1 MAENFPLAANARA
14 VRSAEPGRK
23 CKNGECK
30 KTGEKKMKTRRA
42 KGLKCKNRKCKN
54 GRKGKNGRKKKS
66 NKGNK
71 ERGKGSK
78 RKINPKNGTDE
89 GTATVSETCFKNAVF
104 FMRKMN
110 EKVINF
116 ENQKKRNEKFAQI
129 CKSKSKKSKNFLS
142 MVTMLREVG
151 GGNSTDLRCNKKKNA
166 GAGLLTKLTKSLETC
181 DSLITRECVTN
192 VPPMNSTYLDYLEA
206 CYSEMKKFRTKT
218 QESMVQ
224 TPSEA
229 CKIWDSSELNNLYLK
244 FKNCSVTTLLGA
256 KLAKEKCKASMIA
269 CRNDSDAASVALTAC
284 SPANSEENLKAAI
297 AAGTANQKVAK
308 EVTEKVNGL
317 LSLRMARAGTPCK
330 VFAGEVTAV
339 SQMVV
344 TAPLLPSLL
353 TKLRAL
359 MTYTVDTCSLEDKKV
374 LTTSRDELMN
384 GSDSIMKAIKQKEK
398 LLMVSTGMT
407 FVPGTVTEGTKEST
421 TKMTTLLTTAASSTE
436 PVATTTTKMTTLLTM
451 AASSTEPVATTT
463 TKMTTLWLHH
473 HQNQMQR
480 QQQK

>member
-218 QESMVQ
+218 QKSMVQ

-297 AAGTANQKVAK
+297 IAGRANQKASNDA
-308 EVTEKVNGL
+308 TEKVNGL
-317 LSLRMARAGTPCK
+317 LLSVRTAGVGLPCK
-330 VFAGEVTAV
+330 AFADEVTAV
-339 SQMVV
+339 SRMVV
-344 TAPLLPSLL
+344 AAPLLPSVLSRLTALVTYKVDICSSEDNKVL
-353 TKLRAL
+353 TKLILFCYR
-359 MTYTVDTCSLEDKKV
+359 
-374 LTTSRDELMN
+374 
-384 GSDSIMKAIKQKEK
+384 
-398 LLMVSTGMT
+398 
-407 FVPGTVTEGTKEST
+407 
-421 TKMTTLLTTAASSTE
+421 
-436 PVATTTTKMTTLLTM
+436 
-451 AASSTEPVATTT
+451 
-463 TKMTTLWLHH
+463 
-473 HQNQMQR
+473 
-480 QQQK
+480 